1 MSTRESRRLGKSL
14 AKYLE
19 MPKITVLT
27 IMAYA
32 QDMLARQFFLV
43 IIMFV
48 FVQLW
53 STTYRWEGAET
64 IGGYTMLQML
74 WYLAISESMS
84 MSMPR
89 AARDVDSDVKSGA
102 IAYSLTKPYKYPW
115 FLYSRYMGDALIG
128 FFGNLLIAG
137 AVTWVLVGPPPLTP
151 ASFALGLV
159 SALFAYT
166 LDFWAQL
173 SIGLSAFWIEDSSPY
188 RLLYSRVSML
198 LGGMLLPLDIF
209 PAWLRRIA
217 EVLPTSQVYY
227 GPVRA
232 FLGLPLPE
240 YGAVILRQVIWAF
253 VFVGLGGLVYRAGVK
268 RVNVQGG

>member
-89 AARDVDSDVKSGA
+89 AARDVDSDVKSGDRLFA
-102 IAYSLTKPYKYPW
+102 LETYKYPW
-115 FLYSRYMGDALIG
+115 LLYSRYMGDALIG
-128 FFGNLLIAG
+128 SSESLIAVPSLG
-137 AVTWVLVGPPPLTP
+137 AVAPPLTP
-151 ASFALGLV
+151 QRSRWVL
-159 SALFAYT
+159 SRQFAYIGISRS
-166 LDFWAQL
+166 
-173 SIGLSAFWIEDSSPY
+173 SIG
-188 RLLYSRVSML
+188 
-198 LGGMLLPLDIF
+198 
-209 PAWLRRIA
+209 
-217 EVLPTSQVYY
+217 
-227 GPVRA
+227 
-232 FLGLPLPE
+232 
-240 YGAVILRQVIWAF
+240 
-253 VFVGLGGLVYRAGVK
+253 
-268 RVNVQGG
+268 